1 LFNEVLVLTD
11 RGQFGDSNVSSVSV
25 GRNCFVDSL
34 PMPFSVLRNHLT
46 RAEIVRTQ
54 SHSFS
59 IMSDATNSSDSR
71 SWYEGI
77 TGYQWLVLTVCS
89 AGWMFDIFEG
99 QIFVASM
106 RDAMPQL
113 LGGVSADDPLV
124 AKWNN
129 WSFASFLI
137 GGAVGGVYFGWLS
150 DKWGRSKTMIVT
162 ILFYS
167 VFTCITALAQEPWH
181 MVVLR
186 FLVAMGVGG
195 EWAVAS
201 AMVSEVMPK
210 RSRPVMSSIF
220 HASSVGGTLLAAAVG
235 FWILAAKP
243 WGDTTWKLGFL
254 IGVLPALL
262 ILVIRWRMH
271 EPEQWKKAQERAK
284 NDKSQATGQMSE
296 LFRGPNLRATMVGV
310 TLATIGLITFWGCHI
325 YGKNALMRHAQTV
338 AYADIGKNALPLP
351 TAEDASLVRERA
363 VKLMGEAAVEKK
375 EAAVT
380 KMKQDE
386 PDDYKTFMGES
397 TNETY
402 QIGRSVLG
410 SYVKKSE
417 MTSMTL
423 NTIGGG
429 LGLVLFGWISTRIG
443 RRGAFVFY
451 HAGAAVM
458 VGILFLW
465 LIPKGA
471 SYMALAIALPFF
483 GFLTLGMHAGYAV
496 YFPELYQTK
505 LRGTGTGFCFNMGR
519 VGSAIYLLAA
529 ANLAPMDAAVYMIP
543 IYIFGCVVALMGRE
557 TRGADL
563 PE

>member
-1 LFNEVLVLTD
+1 
-11 RGQFGDSNVSSVSV
+11 
-25 GRNCFVDSL
+25 
-34 PMPFSVLRNHLT
+34 MPFSVLSNHLK

-325 YGKNALMRHAQTV
+325 YGKNALLRHAQTTALV
-338 AYADIGKNALPLP
+338 TEGVPADADKAL
-351 TAEDASLVRERA
+351 
-363 VKLMGEAAVEKK
+363 KQEAFKK
-375 EAAVT
+375 HA
-380 KMKQDE
+380 
-386 PDDYKTFMGES
+386 KT
-397 TNETY
+397 
-402 QIGRSVLG
+402 I
-410 SYVKKSE
+410 KKAE